1 MSVINLQLAAST
13 VLNASVRPG
22 DIAYFIPASTQVG
35 GFTVN
40 LNSDEPVQIGQI
52 LEITTTQIDGDD
64 VNNMATLT
72 LVCEITD
79 NGSQPSEGDFI
90 LFSKNRAVNEA
101 SIVGYYGKFRFK
113 NNSRSKAELFVA
125 SCDVNMSSN

>member
-1 MSVINLQLAAST
+1 MSVINLQLAANT
-13 VLNASVRPG
+13 VLNASVQPG

-90 LFSKNRAVNEA
+90 LFSKT
-101 SIVGYYGKFRFK
+101 
-113 NNSRSKAELFVA
+113 EL
-125 SCDVNMSSN
+125 SMKLL